1 MEEIVQSRTESKLIP
16 IQVSIITN
24 DSLEVFDHLETGAE
38 ELNNGVDET
47 VRCRVVL
54 QIEVLVRKDF
64 KMYLMGMLPV
74 HGYYPSC
81 CLRIDSWQRS
91 SSLFQ
96 ISS

>member
-24 DSLEVFDHLETGAE
+24 NFLEVFDYFEAGAE

-47 VRCRVVL
+47 VCCRVVL
-54 QIEVLVRKDF
+54 QVEVLISKDF
-64 KMYLMGMLPV
+64 KMYLMCMLPV
-74 HGYYPSC
+74 HGYYPDR
-81 CLRIDSWQRS
+81 CLRIDSSQRG
-91 SSLFQ
+91 SSLSQ